1 MAPTERIRFR
11 DPQPFWADIVPTL
24 LEAWLRGTMTLDTGG
39 SEAHIPLQGKL
50 MALFAPHLGWAEVV
64 AVDACFQRAGRACPL
79 WVTKGENRGLPRF
92 WLGNRFIALDRD
104 RPEPS
109 VIRTLYQVLEHP
121 TSKAPPALGSSIEGT
136 RFGNPD
142 DRADLRTLGQF
153 QTGLVRI
160 AVRTGTPI
168 LPVIVLGTD
177 HVLPRLEETW
187 AEVGTRGTLRV
198 LARQRTDPQP
208 VLARC
213 LPVYRDHIDDAG
225 KVGGRRLRERAEW
238 HTRRL
243 GDILVA
249 KILELEPQYPL
260 HPEVS
265 GMPGLA

>member
-1 MAPTERIRFR
+1 MSETSRIRFV

-24 LEAWLRGTMTLDTGG
+24 LEAFLRGTMTLDTAG
-39 SEAHIPLQGKL
+39 SEANIPLQGKL

-64 AVDACFQRAGRACPL
+64 AVDACFQRAGRAYPL

-104 RPEPS
+104 HPEPS
-109 VIRTLYQVLEHP
+109 VVRALYQVLQHP
-121 TSKAPPALGSSIEGT
+121 TSKVPPALGSSIEGT

-142 DRADLRTLGQF
+142 DRDDLRTLGRF

-168 LPVIVLGTD
+168 LPVVVLGTD
-177 HVLPRLEETW
+177 QIIPRLEETW
-187 AEVGTRGTLRV
+187 DEVGTRGTLKV
-198 LARQRTDPQP
+198 LAQQRRDPKP

-213 LPVYRDHIDDAG
+213 LPVYRDHVEEEG
-225 KVGGRRLRERAEW
+225 QTGGRRLRERVEGHA
-238 HTRRL
+238 RRL
-243 GDILVA
+243 GEIMVA
-249 KILELEPQYPL
+249 QIQELEPGYPL

-265 GMPGLA
+265 GLPGRA